1 MLMRCMCA
9 ICVTYEMTI
18 VAFYL
23 GSAGDG
29 CGGAG
34 SKVLTDP
41 GYARVRAL
49 FGCMEFGIS
58 IPTM

>member
-1 MLMRCMCA
+1 MYA
-9 ICVTYEMTI
+9 ICVTYEMMI

-29 CGGAG
+29 CGGGG

-41 GYARVRAL
+41 GLAIVRAL
-49 FGCMEFGIS
+49 FACMYFGIS
-58 IPTM
+58 FPTM